1 MKNQVK
7 VKENKKQPENNNN
20 FIEQKVIFSNN
31 FSKQKE
37 EVATSLFQSATEQ
50 VSKSWYE
57 KFICGLE

>member
-31 FSKQKE
+31 FSK
-37 EVATSLFQSATEQ
+37 
-50 VSKSWYE
+50 
-57 KFICGLE
+57 